1 MHEAHSPSSA
11 VQLLQREW
19 STKKTET
26 MSRSRTAE
34 TACTVLDHLNAPPS
48 DRRFTLRLLNLGDLA
63 AITSPQHT
71 KNQTHTPNQTKK
83 TFLFWIGCLGEKWQS
98 CQQMFQTFLPL
109 QNSNTQ
115 THTHTDTQTH
125 TLTQTQTHTQTH
137 THTQTQTH
145 TLKASDALRSTPR
158 LVALS
163 FLDQQPFLNSP
174 ETQHSRNRTHNP
186 YESQALPLLL
196 RSCAHSMQ
204 SPLRT
209 WFGYFLL
216 PFPCSTFFLF
226 LFFPL
231 VLIFSMRRSTVFLF
245 FFLCVWV
252 CAFLVSASKYF
263 PCLSVS
269 PPSQCLNILFLAAF
283 VVAVVLLQGTCGHRQ
298 HCQPF
303 KQAFGHTA
311 TSKGAVQKQ
320 PSFAAK
326 QLASSHFPTLLHPP
340 LSFPSPSVA
349 AWNNREPHAPSCRR
363 LKCGEGAGGNLQVS
377 LRCTLQVKFVAKNK
391 TEQKGGG
398 GSG

>member
-1 MHEAHSPSSA
+1 M
-11 VQLLQREW
+11 
-19 STKKTET
+19 
-26 MSRSRTAE
+26 
-34 TACTVLDHLNAPPS
+34 C
-48 DRRFTLRLLNLGDLA
+48 
-63 AITSPQHT
+63 
-71 KNQTHTPNQTKK
+71 
-83 TFLFWIGCLGEKWQS
+83 
-98 CQQMFQTFLPL
+98 
-109 QNSNTQ
+109 
-115 THTHTDTQTH
+115 
-125 TLTQTQTHTQTH
+125 
-137 THTQTQTH
+137 
-145 TLKASDALRSTPR
+145 
-158 LVALS
+158 
-163 FLDQQPFLNSP
+163 
-174 ETQHSRNRTHNP
+174 
-186 YESQALPLLL
+186 
-196 RSCAHSMQ
+196 
-204 SPLRT
+204 
-209 WFGYFLL
+209 
-216 PFPCSTFFLF
+216 
-226 LFFPL
+226 
-231 VLIFSMRRSTVFLF
+231 
-245 FFLCVWV
+245 V
-252 CAFLVSASKYF
+252 CAYLVSASKYF